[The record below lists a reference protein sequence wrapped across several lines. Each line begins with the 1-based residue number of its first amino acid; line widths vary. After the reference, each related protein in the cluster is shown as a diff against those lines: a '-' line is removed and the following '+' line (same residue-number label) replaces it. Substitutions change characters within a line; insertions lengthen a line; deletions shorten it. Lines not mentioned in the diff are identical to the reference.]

1 MGGLRHEDLIERKLQ
16 KVEDIYDSQPA
27 NKKNILWS
35 VLYAFRRDYA
45 QSLCSNMAQCGF
57 DMIQPY
63 LIRKIITILQNPE
76 TKPDDMY
83 WVGVWVTLLVSN
95 RIFKYIVDEHDFW
108 HNLKTGTTSAKV
120 IEAMIFKKQ
129 LRLTPSTTKDYG
141 SG

>member
-1 MGGLRHEDLIERKLQ
+1 M
-16 KVEDIYDSQPA
+16 
-27 NKKNILWS
+27 
-35 VLYAFRRDYA
+35 
-45 QSLCSNMAQCGF
+45 
-57 DMIQPY
+57 
-63 LIRKIITILQNPE
+63 QNPE

-95 RIFKYIVDEHDFW
+95 RILKYIVDEHDFW